1 MKTTTGHSNCSIV
14 RNFTLIEL
22 LIVVAIIA
30 IIAGMLLPALN
41 SAREKARAIQCVGNM
56 KQIGLYCQNYR
67 DNMDGR
73 FPQATD
79 INWVEQIMISEGV
92 VDTKGLM
99 KDVTRDIF
107 GLKKKTGVAWC
118 PSGEIRWPKD
128 GMPANKE
135 DSPLYTNDNNQVTN
149 FSKFTH
155 YGILVPNNTGGVCSF
170 PENTQ
175 MAKKRDGSE
184 QNKFHA
190 SAKDNRI
197 KTPSAQAWMA
207 ESAYGNPTTLTPLL
221 TGNNILAY
229 TMNLEPASGGGTWS
243 TRHGTG
249 VSLLY
254 CDGHVGSKNVL
265 NMLAWGTPG
274 NSDDCK
280 IGRIP

>member
-30 IIAGMLLPALN
+30 ILAGMLLPALN
-41 SAREKARAIQCVGNM
+41 SAREKARAIQCVSNM

-73 FPQATD
+73 FPQASD
-79 INWVEQIMISEGV
+79 INWVEQIMISEGAA
-92 VDTKGLM
+92 DPRGLM

-107 GLKKKTGVAWC
+107 GLKKKAGVAWC

-128 GMPANKE
+128 GMPAAPA
-135 DSPLYTNDNNQVTN
+135 DSPLYTNDNNYITN

-155 YGILVPNNTGGVCSF
+155 YGILIPNNTSGICTFDESRKGI
-170 PENTQ
+170 
-175 MAKKRDGSE
+175 KRDGSE
-184 QNKFHA
+184 HNKFHA
-190 SAKDNRI
+190 PAKDSRI
-197 KTPSAQAWMA
+197 QTPSAQSWLA
-207 ESAYGNPTTLTPLL
+207 ESAYGNPTALTPLQ

-229 TMNLEPASGGGTWS
+229 TMNLTPASGGGTWS
-243 TRHGTG
+243 TRHGTN

-254 CDGHVGSKNVL
+254 CDGHVGSKSVL
-265 NMLAWGTPG
+265 VMLAWGNPG
-274 NSDDCK
+274 TSDDCK